1 MGILL
6 RYFFSLKMNIL
17 SLHYILKAY
26 KEVNLPIMRIKLI
39 RIIFRLKFCMQLK
52 CTKKIFSNCV
62 NIMEGHGF
70 QQLSAVTDPPP
81 VKVSINH

>member
-39 RIIFRLKFCMQLK
+39 GIIFRLKFCMQLQ
-52 CTKKIFSNCV
+52 CTKFFFSNCV
-62 NIMEGHGF
+62 NIMEGYIEGMD
-70 QQLSAVTDPPP
+70 LN
-81 VKVSINH
+81 I